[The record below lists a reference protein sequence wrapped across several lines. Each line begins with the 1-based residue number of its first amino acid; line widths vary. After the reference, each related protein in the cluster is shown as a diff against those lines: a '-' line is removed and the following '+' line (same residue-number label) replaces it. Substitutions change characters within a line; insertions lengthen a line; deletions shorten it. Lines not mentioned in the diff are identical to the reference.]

1 MRLIDYI
8 SVVAFLRTKK
18 APEEVFEIIKNNTR
32 HKDSNDQKLFC
43 GSMFSGD
50 CSFRIGSNSGN
61 FDGTIRPCFGGSI
74 IKFRTADIASWVLLV
89 LFTLWYLVL
98 LFDLLFG
105 AQGLNARTLIK
116 SIICLLPQPLI
127 AIFFHLLRDSEFRRL
142 KVCIIDLINAEVI
155 TDPVEKKKYAAYFK

>member
-1 MRLIDYI
+1 MRLINYI

-32 HKDSNDQKLFC
+32 HKESSESKPFC
-43 GSMFSGD
+43 GYVDSGD
-50 CSFRIGSNSGN
+50 CSFSIGLDSDD

-142 KVCIIDLINAEVI
+142 KVSIIDLINAEVI